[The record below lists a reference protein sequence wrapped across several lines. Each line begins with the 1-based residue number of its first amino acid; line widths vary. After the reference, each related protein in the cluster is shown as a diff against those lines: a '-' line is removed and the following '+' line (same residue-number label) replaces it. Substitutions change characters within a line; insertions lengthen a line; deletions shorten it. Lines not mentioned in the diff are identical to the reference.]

1 MFGYY
6 LEVSNA
12 NKDKVPADWIRKQT
26 LVNAERYITEE
37 LKIYEEKI
45 LHAEEKL
52 VVIEQRIF
60 NALIHHAAGYIPQ
73 IQQNARVIAQLDC
86 LLSFAAVAR
95 TNRYAKPAI
104 NDSLVIDIK
113 AGRHPVIEK
122 QLVSILIDLLVFHSL
137 Q

>member
-1 MFGYY
+1 VFGYY

-12 NKDKVPADWIRKQT
+12 NKDKVPSDWIRKQT

-37 LKIYEEKI
+37 LKVYEEKI

-60 NALIHHAAGYIPQ
+60 QALVNAAPEYIPQ
-73 IQQNARVIAQLDC
+73 IQQYAKVIAQLDC
-86 LLSFAAVAR
+86 MLSFACGAR
-95 TNRYAKPAI
+95 ANRYAKPEI

-113 AGRHPVIEK
+113 AGRHPVIER
-122 QLVSILIDLLVFHSL
+122 QLPPGESYVPNDI
-137 Q
+137 